1 MATADDYAKWIVE
14 HADQKGSDKFNTVA
28 RAYQEAKDEEA
39 NDSDDSSQPEERS
52 GLEDL
57 KRKAGVALRGAAPGV
72 VSGAG
77 FAGGAALGAE
87 LGLLGG
93 PLAPVTVP
101 IGGLL
106 GGLGGS
112 YLASKLSK
120 DAVQKKLDELG
131 VPEAETEGERLLQ
144 TGAETA
150 ANVLTPVG
158 AGKTLLKL
166 GAKKAG
172 NFLATAPKT
181 QLLAAEAGALTSEA
195 TGDETAGLKAGLG
208 VPLALNALR
217 KFKGAAPTI
226 NEIKDSSKK
235 LYEKAFNS
243 NFSISANRFDALAD
257 DLTTTIKT
265 EYSPI
270 LHPQIT
276 PILNYIESQKN
287 SGKTLKE
294 LELIRRSI
302 GKKTNLAFKANDPDA
317 GRVGKIALNKID
329 EFFESQQNPAVTDLL
344 NARNLASKNL
354 RMSGINEI
362 LRASKDV
369 NNPDYIITKFRS
381 IIKNPSKFNMY
392 SPDQQKIIKSIVSSP
407 LQSFGEL
414 SPSLSGFGIAK
425 GAAYGAGA
433 VLSPGIAGGVAVT
446 SLAAKVLANRLRK
459 QKIQAL
465 IDSIAGGGKFDENVL
480 IAPAIAGAKGALAP
494 DEQEQPQSAPDEQDQ
509 SQSAPLNTD
518 GIDAQQLDTATINP
532 TFEKMLKIESA
543 TGQFDNKGDT
553 VLSPMGAVGA
563 AQIMEDTAPEAA
575 ALAGLEYDRD
585 RLYGDEEY
593 NKALG
598 GAYYD
603 NLLKEFGDPILAAA
617 AYNAGPGR
625 VRKAIEKSKSSEKS
639 WINFV
644 PLETQN
650 YVAKLMPRQVSANTY
665 AAGGPVYTHPAIS
678 SIRAKRAMR
687 SFAR

>member
-14 HADQKGSDKFNTVA
+14 NADQKGSDNFNTVA
-28 RAYQEAKDEEA
+28 RAYQEAKDEEVSEK
-39 NDSDDSSQPEERS
+39 NNTPKERS
-52 GLEDL
+52 ALEDL
-57 KRKAGVALRGAAPGV
+57 KRKAGVAFRGAAPGL

-77 FAGGAALGAE
+77 FAGGAALGAQV
-87 LGLLGG
+87 GLLGG

-101 IGGLL
+101 IAGLI

-112 YLASKLSK
+112 YLANKLSK
-120 DAVQKKLDELG
+120 DAVQNKLTELG
-131 VPEAETEGERLLQ
+131 VPEAETKGERLLQ

-158 AGKTLLKL
+158 VGKALLKA
-166 GAKKAG
+166 GAKGAG
-172 NFLATAPKT
+172 NFLAAAPKT

-195 TGDETAGLKAGLG
+195 TGDDMAGLKAGIG
-208 VPLALNALR
+208 VPLALGALR
-217 KFKGAAPTI
+217 KFKGAAPTRT
-226 NEIKDSSKK
+226 EIKDSSKT
-235 LYEKAFNS
+235 LYDKAFRS
-243 NFSISANRFDALAD
+243 NFSISANDFDTLAD
-257 DLTTTIKT
+257 DLTTAVKA

-276 PILNYIESQKN
+276 PILNYIENQKN

-302 GKKTNLAFKANDPDA
+302 SKKTDSAFKANDLDA

-344 NARNLASKNL
+344 EARNLASKNI
-354 RMSGINEI
+354 RMSGIEEI
-362 LRASKDV
+362 LRAAKDV
-369 NNPDYIITKFRS
+369 DDPNYITIKFRS
-381 IIKNPSKFNMY
+381 IIKNPSKFNKY
-392 SPDQQKIIKSIVSSP
+392 SPDQQKIIKSIVSNP
-407 LQSFGEL
+407 LQSFGDL
-414 SPSLSGFGIAK
+414 APSLSGFGIAK
-425 GAAYGAGA
+425 GPAYAAGA
-433 VLSPGIAGGVAVT
+433 ILSPVVAGGIAAT
-446 SLAAKVLANRLRK
+446 SLTAKVLANRLRK

-480 IAPAIAGAKGALAP
+480 AAPAIAGARSAIMP
-494 DEQEQPQSAPDEQDQ
+494 DEQEQPQSALDEQGQ
-509 SQSAPLNTD
+509 PQPVPAGTV
-518 GIDAQQLDTATINP
+518 GVDAQPPDTANLNP
-532 TFEKMLKIESA
+532 TFQKMLGIESA
-543 TGQFDNKGDT
+543 TGQFDKNGKT
-553 VLSPMGAVGA
+553 VISPVGAVGA

-598 GAYYD
+598 SAYYEM
-603 NLLKEFGDPILAAA
+603 LLKEFGDPILAAA
-617 AYNAGPGR
+617 AYNGGIGR
-625 VRKAIEKSKSSEKS
+625 LKTAIKKSESSGRP
-639 WINFV
+639 WISFMK
-644 PLETQN
+644 PETKN
-650 YVAKLMPRQVSANTY
+650 YVAKLMPRQVVSNTY

-687 SFAR
+687 SIAQ

>member
-1 MATADDYAKWIVE
+1 MATADEYAKWIVE

-28 RAYQEAKDEEA
+28 RAYQEAKDEET
-39 NDSDDSSQPEERS
+39 NVLEDSSQPQETS

-57 KRKAGVALRGAAPGV
+57 KRKAGVALRGFAPGV

-77 FAGGAALGAE
+77 FAGGAALGAQV
-87 LGLLGG
+87 GLLGG

-101 IGGLL
+101 VAGLI

-112 YLASKLSK
+112 YLANKLSK
-120 DAVQKKLDELG
+120 DAVQNKLDELG
-131 VPEAETEGERLLQ
+131 VPKAETEGERLLQ

-158 AGKTLLKL
+158 AGKALLKA
-166 GAKKAG
+166 GAEKAG
-172 NFLATAPKT
+172 KFLATAPKT

-195 TGDETAGLKAGLG
+195 TGDETAGLKAGIGIPLVLG
-208 VPLALNALR
+208 ALG
-217 KFKGAAPTI
+217 KFKGAAPKKI
-226 NEIKDSSKK
+226 EIKKESTE
-235 LYEKAFNS
+235 LYKKAFNS
-243 NFSISANRFDALAD
+243 NFKISADDFNALAD
-257 DLTTTIKT
+257 DLDTTIRA
-265 EYSPI
+265 EYNPI

-276 PILNYIESQKN
+276 PILNYIENQKD

-302 GKKTNLAFKANDPDA
+302 GKKTNSAFKSNDPDS
-317 GRVGKIALNKID
+317 GRVGKIALDKID
-329 EFFESQQNPAVTDLL
+329 EFFENQTDPAVIDLL
-344 NARNLASKNL
+344 KARTLASKKL
-354 RMSGINEI
+354 RMSGIEEI
-362 LRASKDV
+362 LRASKDI
-369 NNPDYIITKFRS
+369 NDPSYIITKFKS
-381 IIKNPSKFNMY
+381 IIKNPYKFNMY

-433 VLSPGIAGGVAVT
+433 VLSPGIAGGVAAT
-446 SLAAKVLANRLRK
+446 SLAAKVLANRNRK

-465 IDSIAGGGKFDENVL
+465 MDSIAGGGKFDENVL
-480 IAPAIAGAKGALAP
+480 ISPGIAGAKGALAP
-494 DEQEQPQSAPDEQDQ
+494 NDQEQPQSAPVDTSSIDSQQ
-509 SQSAPLNTD
+509 SEDAA
-518 GIDAQQLDTATINP
+518 IDP
-532 TFEKMLKIESA
+532 TFQKMLGIESA
-543 TGQFDNKGDT
+543 TGQFDKKGDT
-553 VLSPMGAVGA
+553 VISPVGAVGA

-585 RLYGDEEY
+585 RLYNDEEY

-598 GAYYD
+598 SAYYN
-603 NLLKEFGDPILAAA
+603 NLLNEFGDPILAAA
-617 AYNAGPGR
+617 AYNGGIGR
-625 VRKAIEKSKSSEKS
+625 LKTAIKKSESSGKP

-650 YVAKLMPRQVSANTY
+650 YVAKLMPKQVSANTY

-678 SIRAKRAMR
+678 SIRAKRAVGRMA
-687 SFAR
+687 S

>member
-1 MATADDYAKWIVE
+1 MATAEEYAKWIVE

-39 NDSDDSSQPEERS
+39 NASDDSSQPQEQSE
-52 GLEDL
+52 LKNL
-57 KRKAGVALRGAAPGV
+57 KRKAGVALRGAAPGL

-93 PLAPVTVP
+93 PLAPITVP

-106 GGLGGS
+106 GGLSGS
-112 YLASKLSK
+112 YLANKLSK

-158 AGKTLLKL
+158 AGKALLKV
-166 GAKKAG
+166 GAEKAG
-172 NFLATAPKT
+172 KFLATAPKT
-181 QLLAAEAGALTSEA
+181 QLLAAETGALTSEA

-208 VPLALNALR
+208 VPLALGALR
-217 KFKGAAPTI
+217 KFKGAAPKRI
-226 NEIKDSSKK
+226 EIKEESTD
-235 LYEKAFNS
+235 LYEKALKS

-257 DLTTTIKT
+257 DINTTIRT
-265 EYSPI
+265 EYNPI

-276 PILNYIESQKN
+276 PILNYIENQKN

-294 LELIRRSI
+294 LELIRRGI
-302 GKKTNLAFKANDPDA
+302 NDVTEAAFKAQDKSA
-317 GRVGKIALNKID
+317 GRVGTLALNKID
-329 EFFESQQNPAVTDLL
+329 EFFESQQNPAITNLL
-344 NARNLASKNL
+344 KARALSSKNI
-354 RMSGINEI
+354 RISNIEEI
-362 LRASKDV
+362 LRASKDINDPNYV
-369 NNPDYIITKFRS
+369 ITQFKSIIT
-381 IIKNPSKFNMY
+381 NPYKFNKY
-392 SPDQQKIIKSIVSSP
+392 SSDQQKIIKSIVSSP

-414 SPSLSGFGIAK
+414 APSLSGFGIAK
-425 GAAYGAGA
+425 GPAYAAGA
-433 VLSPGIAGGVAVT
+433 IVSPVIAGGIAAT
-446 SLAAKVLANRLRK
+446 SLAANVLANKFRK

-465 IDSIAGGGKFDENVL
+465 IDSIAGGGKFDENVF
-480 IAPAIAGAKGALAP
+480 IAPAIAGTKGALAP
-494 DEQEQPQSAPDEQDQ
+494 DEQEQ
-509 SQSAPLNTD
+509 SQSAPVNTD
-518 GIDAQQLDTATINP
+518 GIDAQQSDTATINP

-553 VLSPMGAVGA
+553 VISPVGAVGA

-598 GAYYD
+598 SAYYEM
-603 NLLKEFGDPILAAA
+603 LLKEFGDPILAAA
-617 AYNAGPGR
+617 AYNGGIGR
-625 VRKAIEKSKSSEKS
+625 VKKAIEKSESSGKS

-644 PLETQN
+644 PPETQN

-687 SFAR
+687 SFSR

>member
-1 MATADDYAKWIVE
+1 MTISVTGPDGSTFNFPDETSRETISSALSKHYGTSTPEDDV
-14 HADQKGSDKFNTVA
+14 DKA
-28 RAYQEAKDEEA
+28 PQET
-39 NDSDDSSQPEERS
+39 S

-57 KRKAGVALRGAAPGV
+57 KRKAGVAFRGAVPGV

-101 IGGLL
+101 IGGLI

-112 YLASKLSK
+112 YLADKLSK
-120 DAVQKKLDELG
+120 DAVQKKLNELG

-158 AGKTLLKL
+158 AGKALLKA
-166 GAKKAG
+166 GAEKAG
-172 NFLATAPKT
+172 KFLATAPKT

-195 TGDETAGLKAGLG
+195 TGDETAGLEAGIG
-208 VPLALNALR
+208 VPLVLGALG
-217 KFKGAAPTI
+217 KFKGAASTKTQ
-226 NEIKDSSKK
+226 IKDTSKK

-243 NFSISANRFDALAD
+243 NFRISANDFNTLAD
-257 DLTTTIKT
+257 DLDTTIRA
-265 EYSPI
+265 EYNPI

-276 PILNYIESQKN
+276 PILNYIENQKD

-302 GKKTNLAFKANDPDA
+302 SKKTDSAFKANDPDA

-329 EFFESQQNPAVTDLL
+329 EFFESQQNPAVTNLL
-344 NARNLASKNL
+344 EARTLASKNL
-354 RMSGINEI
+354 RMAGIEEI

-369 NNPDYIITKFRS
+369 NDPNYIITKFRS
-381 IIKNPSKFNMY
+381 IIKNPYKFNKY

-433 VLSPGIAGGVAVT
+433 VLSPGIAGGVAAT
-446 SLAAKVLANRLRK
+446 SLAAKVLANRNRK

-465 IDSIAGGGKFDENVL
+465 MDSIAGGGKFDENVL
-480 IAPAIAGAKGALAP
+480 ISPGIAGAKGALAP
-494 DEQEQPQSAPDEQDQ
+494 DDQEQPQSAPLDT
-509 SQSAPLNTD
+509 SS
-518 GIDAQQLDTATINP
+518 IDAQQSDTTTMNP
-532 TFEKMLKIESA
+532 TFQKMLGIESS
-543 TGQFDNKGDT
+543 TGQFDKKGDT
-553 VLSPMGAVGA
+553 VISPVGAVGA

-598 GAYYD
+598 SAYYD

-617 AYNAGPGR
+617 AYNGGIGR
-625 VRKAIEKSKSSEKS
+625 VKTAIKKSESSGKP

-650 YVAKLMPRQVSANTY
+650 YVAKLMPKQVSANTY

-678 SIRAKRAMR
+678 SIRAKRAVGRMA
-687 SFAR
+687 S